1 MQSEVRWAAK
11 LDIKLVPAGEM
22 LSPKDNMD
30 ALAATCAAVR
40 SATNEVGF
48 YHSRQQLLVFD
59 ENDEDEDTAR
69 RYAAAL
75 AREMCSPHP
84 VTQVNLP
91 ASKKQVEEA
100 VRKAFARPNSVLID
114 CRKLAGP
121 RPTHRQATPRRAQ
134 PAPIPVLRTAGDE
147 SEEDPLDVEL
157 AIEEEM
163 GGGAPPPDDW
173 V

>member
-1 MQSEVRWAAK
+1 
-11 LDIKLVPAGEM
+11 
-22 LSPKDNMD
+22 
-30 ALAATCAAVR
+30 
-40 SATNEVGF
+40 
-48 YHSRQQLLVFD
+48 
-59 ENDEDEDTAR
+59 
-69 RYAAAL
+69 
-75 AREMCSPHP
+75 MCSPHP

-121 RPTHRQATPRRAQ
+121 RPTHRQATPRHAQ
-134 PAPIPVLRTAGDE
+134 PAPILVLRIAGDE